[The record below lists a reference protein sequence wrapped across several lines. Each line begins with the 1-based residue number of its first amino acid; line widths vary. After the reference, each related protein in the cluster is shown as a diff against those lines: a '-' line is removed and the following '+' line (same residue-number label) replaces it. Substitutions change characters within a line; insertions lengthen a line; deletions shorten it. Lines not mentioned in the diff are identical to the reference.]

1 MSYTGTKLGQ
11 DIRFKD
17 PDKGILSSMKTPKIF
32 STTVRKR
39 NIIILPIIKLW
50 LNKKIIE
57 LLEFEDETLVN
68 LIINL
73 ISSSEDKIDPK
84 KLQYQISGFLGDK
97 TYSFMKQFWKL
108 LINVQECYLQ
118 DESKIPDELI
128 IFKIEYEKNKQ
139 KNKHFE
145 RYREYYEDDYNK
157 NKIYE
162 NKNQNDYEDNTKIE
176 LMKVIDSYKND
187 EKYKTRNKSR
197 SRSISRNRSH
207 HHHKRKYR
215 SRSREYE
222 REKRKEREEYE
233 YKYKSNSRS
242 KRRSRRKKSKSS
254 SSLSN
259 KKERKY
265 KKEREDYNN
274 KEKDRKRKYSKD
286 SSSSSSIMG
295 YDDYKKKRN
304 RSDSSD
310 SSETFKI

>member
-73 ISSSEDKIDPK
+73 ISSSEEKIDPK

-145 RYREYYEDDYNK
+145 RYREYHEDDYNK
-157 NKIYE
+157 NKKYE

-187 EKYKTRNKSR
+187 EKYKTRN
-197 SRSISRNRSH
+197 
-207 HHHKRKYR
+207 
-215 SRSREYE
+215 
-222 REKRKEREEYE
+222 
-233 YKYKSNSRS
+233 
-242 KRRSRRKKSKSS
+242 
-254 SSLSN
+254 
-259 KKERKY
+259 
-265 KKEREDYNN
+265 
-274 KEKDRKRKYSKD
+274 
-286 SSSSSSIMG
+286 
-295 YDDYKKKRN
+295 
-304 RSDSSD
+304 
-310 SSETFKI
+310 

>member
-11 DIRFKD
+11 DIRFKN
-17 PDKGILSSMKTPKIF
+17 PDKGILLSMKTPKIF
-32 STTVRKR
+32 STTVSKR

-73 ISSSEDKIDPK
+73 ISSSEEKIDPK

-139 KNKHFE
+139 KNKKYE

-157 NKIYE
+157 NKKYE

-197 SRSISRNRSH
+197 SRSRSRNRSH

-254 SSLSN
+254 SSMSN
-259 KKERKY
+259 KKERNY

-274 KEKDRKRKYSKD
+274 KEKDRRRKYSKD

-295 YDDYKKKRN
+295 YDDY
-304 RSDSSD
+304 
-310 SSETFKI
+310 

>member
-32 STTVRKR
+32 STTVSKR

-73 ISSSEDKIDPK
+73 INSSEDKIEPK
-84 KLQYQISGFLGDK
+84 NMQYQISGFLGDK

-108 LINVQECYLQ
+108 LISVQECYLKDQ
-118 DESKIPDELI
+118 SKIPDDLI
-128 IFKIEYEKNKQ
+128 IFKIEYEKNK
-139 KNKHFE
+139 
-145 RYREYYEDDYNK
+145 NK
-157 NKIYE
+157 NKKYE
-162 NKNQNDYEDNTKIE
+162 NKNKNDYEDNTKFE
-176 LMKVIDSYKND
+176 LMKVIDSYKKD
-187 EKYKTRNKSR
+187 EKYKIRNKSR
-197 SRSISRNRSH
+197 SRSRSKSH
-207 HHHKRKYR
+207 HHHKRRYR
-215 SRSREYE
+215 SRSKEHYRD
-222 REKRKEREEYE
+222 RRKEREE
-233 YKYKSNSRS
+233 YKYKSNSRN

-254 SSLSN
+254 SSISSG
-259 KKERKY
+259 KERIY
-265 KKEREDYNN
+265 KKEREYYNDRD
-274 KEKDRKRKYSKD
+274 KDRKRKYSKD
-286 SSSSSSIMG
+286 SSSSSSSSISG
-295 YDDYKKKRN
+295 FDDYKQKRN